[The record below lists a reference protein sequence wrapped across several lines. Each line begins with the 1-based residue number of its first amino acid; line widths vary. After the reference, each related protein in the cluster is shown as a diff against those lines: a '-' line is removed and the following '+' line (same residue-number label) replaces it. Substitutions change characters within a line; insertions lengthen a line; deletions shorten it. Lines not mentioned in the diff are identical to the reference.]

1 MNIILIFT
9 YGISL
14 KNWEESGLLSRELK
28 IYEQLNE
35 RYGITFTFITFG
47 DEKDSQIIKDINYID
62 VIPSETIIKPS
73 KNKLINFLKSI
84 KLAFKLR
91 KYIKKGDLIKTNQL
105 NGSWIGILLKFLTKK
120 PLLIRTGYDILQFK
134 IYEKKPKYIILFYF
148 LLTQFGLL
156 FSDLF
161 TVTSNVDKEKM
172 RKRFI
177 NAENIIIHKNYVVK
191 KYDSPF
197 DSRYENKILIVGRLE
212 KQKNYLQ
219 ILNSLK
225 NKSFEIDIVGEG
237 FEKDV
242 IQKKINELSLKVNLL
257 GNISNQDLLKL
268 YQKYRIFV
276 SGSLYEGNPKST
288 LEAMASGTL
297 VVAFENENICEVVES
312 YKNGVTFTN
321 FKLLP
326 EILDEMIKNKEKFE
340 YLTSN
345 ASKKIDEEY
354 SLDSV
359 IKSEIKLYNLA
370 TKSKIN
376 YSL

>member
-156 FSDLF
+156 FSDLL

-242 IQKKINELSLKVNLL
+242 IQKN
-257 GNISNQDLLKL
+257 
-268 YQKYRIFV
+268 
-276 SGSLYEGNPKST
+276 
-288 LEAMASGTL
+288 
-297 VVAFENENICEVVES
+297 
-312 YKNGVTFTN
+312 
-321 FKLLP
+321 
-326 EILDEMIKNKEKFE
+326 
-340 YLTSN
+340 
-345 ASKKIDEEY
+345 
-354 SLDSV
+354 
-359 IKSEIKLYNLA
+359 
-370 TKSKIN
+370 
-376 YSL
+376 